1 MHAAEEIF
9 VSECLK
15 NCSCHHHHHHCRGYK
30 EEEDEEKE
38 EKKIKR
44 GENIRGYLSVTTK
57 INQRILSPSFIPCF
71 PSLFF
76 LSDH

>member
-1 MHAAEEIF
+1 MLLRKYLLQNALKIVHVITTTTAE
-9 VSECLK
+9 
-15 NCSCHHHHHHCRGYK
+15 GT
-30 EEEDEEKE
+30 EEDEDEEKE
-38 EKKIKR
+38 EKIKR
-44 GENIRGYLSVTTK
+44 GENIRGYLSVTTN